1 MASLDGTEV
10 RYEAAHWA
18 RLHDLREKA
27 AAAMEALA
35 ARRLSSAVFGSVARG
50 DVTAKSDVDVILPDV
65 TSSHAVEV
73 ALRLGGF
80 HLYARRIAQAT
91 PSHTPKAHI
100 FVDAVEKT
108 CVTFPLASL
117 RPLEREFYRFGG
129 LLSVDG
135 VKAGHRV
142 PGCDKRLMLIQPTS
156 TGHVETPIVG
166 REPEVARI
174 VGVNVAIVRERI
186 RVLTRRERVGRT
198 GIVLTREL
206 MEGEVFEEALKQVA
220 DANPIVRR
228 RLAKR

>member
-1 MASLDGTEV
+1 MASLDGIEV
-10 RYEAAHWA
+10 RYDAARWT
-18 RLHDLREKA
+18 RLHDLQGKA
-27 AAAMEALA
+27 VAVMEALA
-35 ARRLSSAVFGSVARG
+35 TRHLSSAVFGSVARG

-91 PSHTPKAHI
+91 PGHTPKAHI
-100 FVDAVEKT
+100 FVDAMEET

-129 LLSVDG
+129 FLPVDG

-156 TGHVETPIVG
+156 TGHTETSIVG

-174 VGVNVAIVRERI
+174 VGVGVAIVGERI
-186 RVLTRRERVGRT
+186 RVLTRREQVGRT
-198 GIVLTREL
+198 GIVLAREL
-206 MEGEVFEEALKQVA
+206 MEGEVFEEVLTQVA

-228 RLAKR
+228 RLARK